1 MATTLEQI
9 EQSTATTL
17 LSTEFNSLANGSN
30 TSAGSAVNNVQATA
44 NLNGY
49 TRAKI
54 ELYLAA
60 YSGTPSANTS
70 INVWF
75 LRTVDGTNY
84 EDGSSSVAP
93 ARNPDVVIPVNATAS
108 GPQRIIRECFLPV
121 GSFKPLAKNTIGI
134 SLAGS
139 GNTLK
144 ILPNTDQGV

>member
-84 EDGSSSVAP
+84 EDGSSSVTP

>member
-1 MATTLEQI
+1 MATSLEMI

-17 LSTEFNSLANGSN
+17 LSTELNSLANGSN
-30 TSAGSAVNNVQATA
+30 SSAGTARNNVQATA
-44 NLNGY
+44 NFNGY

-70 INVWF
+70 VNVWF

-84 EDGSSSVAP
+84 EDGSSSVTP
-93 ARNPDVVIPVNATAS
+93 ARNPDVVMPVNATAS
-108 GPQRIIRECFLPV
+108 GPQRIVRECFLPV
-121 GSFKPLAKNTIGI
+121 GLFQPIAKNVIGI
-134 SLAGS
+134 ALAAS